1 MVEYFKLK
9 ATCMHHNMMAIHALK
24 GYV

>member
-24 GYV
+24 G